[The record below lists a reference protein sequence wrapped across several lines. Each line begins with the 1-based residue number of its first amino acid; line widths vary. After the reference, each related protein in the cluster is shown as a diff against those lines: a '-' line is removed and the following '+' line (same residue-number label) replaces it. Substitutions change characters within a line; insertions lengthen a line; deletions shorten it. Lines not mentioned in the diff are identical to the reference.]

1 MVKEKK
7 WMKLRNKQSFNFDLL
22 LFKKK
27 KLISI
32 DSSFWLNTNIFLT

>member
-1 MVKEKK
+1 MVKKKKERK

-27 KLISI
+27 KINF
-32 DSSFWLNTNIFLT
+32 D